1 MLQIWTWCSALWR
14 DMQNGCEAMKEFR
27 KFITKEFLHIFR
39 DRRTILIVLIMPIV
53 QIVLFG
59 FAVSTDI
66 NNARV
71 DIVGDMRDRLV
82 MQIAERMDNN
92 RYLQVESRYESPVE
106 VGGRFRRSEVDVAVC
121 FEKDFE
127 KKLTK
132 NGRAAVKIIGDA
144 SDPNSAQV
152 IVNYVTGVINDVV
165 EEINGQDGVS
175 SSGRMP
181 TVEYVYNPAMKSSYN
196 FVPGVMSLILMLICS
211 MMTAISIVR
220 EKENGTLEL
229 LLVSPIRP
237 AWIIISKAVPYLVLS
252 VVNLVTIFL
261 LSRYV
266 IDVPVRGSML
276 LIALVSLI
284 FIFASL
290 SLGLLISTVA
300 STQRVALL
308 ISGMGMMMP
317 TMIFSGV
324 IFPCES
330 MPVVLQW
337 VSDIIPAKWYI
348 IMIKKVMIEG
358 VGLEY
363 IVKELV
369 ILSSMAVF
377 LFVTSVK
384 LFKTRL

>member
-1 MLQIWTWCSALWR
+1 
-14 DMQNGCEAMKEFR
+14 MKEFR
-27 KFITKEFLHIFR
+27 KFIAKEFLHIFR

-71 DIVGDMRDRLV
+71 DIVGDMGDRLV

-92 RYLQVESRYESPVE
+92 RYLQVESRYESPME

-175 SSGRMP
+175 SAGRMP

>member
-1 MLQIWTWCSALWR
+1 
-14 DMQNGCEAMKEFR
+14 MKEFR

-71 DIVGDMRDRLV
+71 DIVGDMGDRLV

-92 RYLQVESRYESPVE
+92 RYLQVESRYESPME

-127 KKLTK
+127 KNLTK

-165 EEINGQDGVS
+165 EEINGQDGVG

-276 LIALVSLI
+276 LIALVSLV

>member
-27 KFITKEFLHIFR
+27 KFIAKEFLHIFR
-39 DRRTILIVLIMPIV
+39 DQRTILIVLIMPIV

-71 DIVGDMRDRLV
+71 DIVGDMGDRLV

-92 RYLQVESRYESPVE
+92 RYLQVESRYESPME

-121 FEKDFE
+121 LEKDFE

-276 LIALVSLI
+276 LIALVSLV

>member
-1 MLQIWTWCSALWR
+1 
-14 DMQNGCEAMKEFR
+14 MKEFR

>member
-27 KFITKEFLHIFR
+27 KFIAKEFLHIFR

-71 DIVGDMRDRLV
+71 DIVGDMGDRLV
-82 MQIAERMDNN
+82 MQIVERIDNN
-92 RYLQVESRYESPVE
+92 RYLQVESRYESPME

-276 LIALVSLI
+276 LIALVSLV

>member
-1 MLQIWTWCSALWR
+1 
-14 DMQNGCEAMKEFR
+14 MKEFR

-71 DIVGDMRDRLV
+71 DIVGDMGDRLV

-276 LIALVSLI
+276 LIALVSLV

>member
-39 DRRTILIVLIMPIV
+39 DQRTILIVLIMPIV

-59 FAVSTDI
+59 YAVSTDI

-71 DIVGDMRDRLV
+71 DIVGDMGDRLV

-92 RYLQVESRYESPVE
+92 RYLQVESRYESPME

-132 NGRAAVKIIGDA
+132 NGRASVKIIGDA

-276 LIALVSLI
+276 LIALVSLV